1 MKKIAWR
8 IAYRWEDCAAILGF
22 MFILVC
28 MILIGSGLANGAE
41 PASGAEN
48 GIIAQER
55 VVDLPQDSE
64 KWYLSVVGST
74 ENDHYKALLKWF
86 DEDANLRK
94 FRSMVHYRTIEKGT
108 AVYNERYYPNLKG
121 LPTVRLQKSNGEVVY
136 EAHASALP
144 ISAGGLYGILID
156 SSSKAQGFGLFRPW
170 LNQKRICPVCPKPK
184 PSPIPVP
191 PPLNDP
197 PPAPIDDGGAPSVE
211 PVKPEGSSFDI
222 NSAGI
227 GVGAA
232 LLLMLTGAGVSLFV
246 QWRKAYRT

>member
-1 MKKIAWR
+1 M
-8 IAYRWEDCAAILGF
+8 LGF
-22 MFILVC
+22 SRCDWLTLLAIVVILATT
-28 MILIGSGLANGAE
+28 GLCAGIASGAE
-41 PASGAEN
+41 SASGAEN

-74 ENDHYKALLKWF
+74 KNEHYLTLLKWF
-86 DEDANLRK
+86 NEDPNLRK

-121 LPTVRLQKSNGEVVY
+121 LPTVRLQKSDGEVVY

-144 ISAGGLYGILID
+144 LSAGGLYGILTD
-156 SSSKAQGFGLFRPW
+156 SSSEAQGFGLFRPW
-170 LNQKRICPVCPKPK
+170 GNRRRICPVCPRPN
-184 PSPIPVP
+184 PVP
-191 PPLNDP
+191 DPPPPNDP
-197 PPAPIDDGGAPSVE
+197 PPAPIDDGGAPS
-211 PVKPEGSSFDI
+211 PEGSSFDI

-227 GVGAA
+227 GAGAA